1 MTYPAAESAPQT
13 IAAPAAPPPSPPR
26 AMLVGVSLFAV
37 SALLC
42 IVGYLF
48 VSVPGNWFGSS
59 PTLRW
64 TAAELAVT
72 QGSGQASAEGLRVSA
87 SGAQGIAIVSI
98 QTSFRSAGYA
108 AVAWDTADVP
118 DDLAAALVWRN
129 DYEPG
134 RRFTR
139 PLTVEARRL
148 LPITLADDPN
158 WIGKINGLALIVRG
172 DLSQPMLIRG
182 VEAKPM
188 TAAQVLHDR
197 VREWL
202 AFEPWSGGSINSRNG
217 GADAQDLPLPF
228 ALAAI
233 VGVALIIY
241 AAVARWWPQTV
252 GPFRPLIAGGLFVCA
267 WFLLDV
273 PWQWNLAREARAT
286 FKQYAGKPWRE
297 RHLAAEDGPL
307 FAFIE
312 QARARLPPP
321 PVRVFMAADALYF
334 RDRGAYHLYPYN
346 VYFDPYRN
354 TMPDAAKLRSGDYL
368 VVFRRKGVQFDPA
381 QKKLRWDG
389 GQPVDAE
396 ILFAEGGGAVFAIH

>member
-1 MTYPAAESAPQT
+1 M
-13 IAAPAAPPPSPPR
+13 
-26 AMLVGVSLFAV
+26 
-37 SALLC
+37 
-42 IVGYLF
+42 
-48 VSVPGNWFGSS
+48 PGNWFGSL
-59 PTLRW
+59 PTLHW

-72 QGSGQASAEGLRVSA
+72 QGSGQASADGLRVGA
-87 SGAQGIAIVSI
+87 PGAQGIAIVSI

-118 DDLAAALVWRN
+118 DNVAAALVWRN

-158 WIGKINGLALIVRG
+158 WIGRINGLALIVRG
-172 DLSQPMLIRG
+172 DLAQPMLIRG

-188 TAAQVLHDR
+188 TAVQVLHDR

-228 ALAAI
+228 
-233 VGVALIIY
+233 VAGGHRRSRVDHLRRPG
-241 AAVARWWPQTV
+241 AVAAADDRSVPAADRR
-252 GPFRPLIAGGLFVCA
+252 RPVRLRVVHPRCPVAMEP
-267 WFLLDV
+267 D
-273 PWQWNLAREARAT
+273 AREAHAT
-286 FKQYAGKPWRE
+286 FQQYAGKSWRE
-297 RHLAAEDGPL
+297 RHLAAEDGAL

-312 QARARLPPP
+312 KARAKLPPP

-354 TMPDAAKLRSGDYL
+354 TMPDAAKLRGGDYL

-396 ILFAEGGGAVFAIH
+396 LLFAEGGGAVFAIH